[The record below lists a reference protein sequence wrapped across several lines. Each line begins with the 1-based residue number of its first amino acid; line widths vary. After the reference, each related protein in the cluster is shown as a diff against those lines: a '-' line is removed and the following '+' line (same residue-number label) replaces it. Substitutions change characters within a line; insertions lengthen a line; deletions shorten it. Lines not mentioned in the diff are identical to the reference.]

1 MRNGGVKYFFTV
13 LGVLFWISS
22 SAGRLEPKG
31 EFLLDSVK
39 IGEEVAYT
47 FSFRYP
53 AELTVLFPDSTYNFF
68 PFELSRKNYFPTYS
82 DSIYNIDSVVYFF
95 TTFEIDTTQYLRLP
109 VFIIGD
115 SDSSV
120 VFSKPDSIELIHI
133 VNQIPE
139 DPKLKE
145 NAAFVPVEEE
155 FNYPMFLVVMA
166 VVIVVVLIIALFYG
180 KRIYKRWKI
189 FMLKRT
195 HNSFTKHFSI
205 MIRDVGSSHPSVKIE
220 HVLAVWKQYME
231 KLERKP
237 FAKMTTREIT
247 QLYTQPELKEHLR
260 YIDRTI
266 YGSERSSVLFT
277 AFDYLLKYSIE
288 RYHNRREEI
297 RNG

>member
-1 MRNGGVKYFFTV
+1 MKYFVTI
-13 LGVLFWISS
+13 LGVFFWISS

-31 EFLLDSVK
+31 EFLADSVK

-53 AELTVLFPDSTYNFF
+53 ADQTVLFPDSTYSFF
-68 PFELSRKNYFPTYS
+68 PFELSRRVYFPTYS

-95 TTFEIDTTQYLRLP
+95 TTFEIDPTQYLRLP
-109 VFIIGD
+109 VFIIGG

-120 VFSKPDSIELIHI
+120 VFSKPDSIELIHL
-133 VNQIPE
+133 VNEIPD

-145 NAAFVPVEEE
+145 NAAYVSVEKE
-155 FNYPMFLVVMA
+155 FNYPMFFVIMTA
-166 VVIVVVLIIALFYG
+166 VVVVVLIIALFYG
-180 KRIYKRWKI
+180 KRIYKGWKV

-195 HNSFTKHFSI
+195 HNRFTKQFSI
-205 MIRDVGSSHPSVKIE
+205 MIRDVGGNHPSVKIE

-247 QLYTQPELKEHLR
+247 QIYTQSELKEHLR

-266 YGSERSSVLFT
+266 YGDEPTSILVN
-277 AFDYLLKYSIE
+277 AFDYLMKYSIE
-288 RYHNRREEI
+288 RYHSRIGEI